1 MSLWIL
7 DTDTLSLF
15 QNQHLLVKKRV
26 NQVRFQEIAV
36 TMIISNTSN
45 LIYK

>member
-15 QNQHLLVKKRV
+15 QNQHPLVKERV
-26 NQVRFQEIAV
+26 NQVSLEEIAV
-36 TMIISNTSN
+36 TVITVKIED
-45 LIYK
+45 KV